1 METRLLP
8 VALAA
13 ALGFA
18 LTVIIGKFVLN
29 ELRALRAGQEIRAD
43 GPTWHGSKAGTPT
56 MGGIMFI
63 LGSGVTVLAI
73 AMPYLAAGSF
83 VPFYVFFFALA
94 FGAIGFLDD
103 FQKVRL
109 HQNEGLTARQKFLL
123 QLAFAVLFLSVMRY
137 GGHLSNTL
145 YIPVLNIALKINWY
159 LYLIFA
165 AFVIVGC
172 VNAVN
177 ITDGVDGLA
186 GSVTWIVM
194 IFFALAGVLVNR
206 FFVHA
211 LFPAALS
218 GGLLAF
224 LIYNHHPAKIFMGDT
239 GSLFLGGAV
248 AALAFAL
255 DMPLILIPIGIIYIC
270 ETMSDIIQ
278 ITWFKYTRRKTGTGK
293 RIFKMAPLHHH
304 LELCGW
310 SENKLCVVFS
320 LITAFGCIL
329 AWLAIMA
336 RYGA

>member
-1 METRLLP
+1 MELRFLP
-8 VALAA
+8 VALSA
-13 ALGFA
+13 ALGFV
-18 LTVIIGKFVLN
+18 LTLMIGKLVLE
-29 ELRALRAGQEIRAD
+29 ELRALRAGQEIRGD
-43 GPTWHGSKAGTPT
+43 GPKWHAAKAGTPT
-56 MGGIMFI
+56 MGGLMFI
-63 LGSGVTVLAI
+63 LGSGAAVLAI
-73 AMPYLAAGSF
+73 ALPYLAAGSF
-83 VPFYVFFFALA
+83 VPFYVYLFALA

-103 FQKVRL
+103 FQKVRR
-109 HQNEGLTARQKFLL
+109 HQNEGLTAKQKFVL
-123 QLAFAVLFLSVMRY
+123 QLAMAVVFLSVMRY
-137 GGHLSNTL
+137 GGHLSNAL
-145 YIPVLNIALKINWY
+145 YLPVLNINIKINWY

-186 GSVTWIVM
+186 GSVTLMVM
-194 IFFALAGVLVNR
+194 IFFALCGVFVERFLV
-206 FFVHA
+206 HG
-211 LFPAALS
+211 LFPAALA

-255 DMPLILIPIGIIYIC
+255 DMPLILIPIGIIYIS

-278 ITWFKYTRRKTGTGK
+278 VSWFKYTRRKTGTGK

-310 SENKLCVVFS
+310 SENQLCVRFS
-320 LITAFGCIL
+320 VITAIGCIL
-329 AWLAIMA
+329 AWFAVMA